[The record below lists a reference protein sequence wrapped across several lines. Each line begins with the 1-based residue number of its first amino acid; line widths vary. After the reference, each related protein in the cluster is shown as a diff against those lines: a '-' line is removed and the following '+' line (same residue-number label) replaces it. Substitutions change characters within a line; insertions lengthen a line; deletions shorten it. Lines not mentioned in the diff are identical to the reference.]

1 MIRKDMIKIYG
12 TVFVII
18 SFFMVCDNPCFAQ
31 TIKCVEK
38 PSQNYTGISNDIRSY
53 EIIYDPTNEKDYVA
67 YSELI
72 KEKIKQGLK
81 NTYTNYDGE
90 GDVHLLFVLKSN
102 GLLYTFDLDSLSTD
116 NKTIRKIA
124 TLGLKKAAPFPPFP
138 KTLPYD
144 RMFFSIVISFQKG
157 D

>member
-1 MIRKDMIKIYG
+1 MIKIYG

-67 YSELI
+67 YSYISYFSYQISCNLHFPFIIYILI
-72 KEKIKQGLK
+72 GI
-81 NTYTNYDGE
+81 
-90 GDVHLLFVLKSN
+90 
-102 GLLYTFDLDSLSTD
+102 
-116 NKTIRKIA
+116 
-124 TLGLKKAAPFPPFP
+124 
-138 KTLPYD
+138 
-144 RMFFSIVISFQKG
+144 
-157 D
+157 

>member
-90 GDVHLLFVLKSN
+90 GDVHLLFVRQENEPIRHLKYN
-102 GLLYTFDLDSLSTD
+102 VLTCGPFELTPKYQIQPSL
-116 NKTIRKIA
+116 R
-124 TLGLKKAAPFPPFP
+124 
-138 KTLPYD
+138 
-144 RMFFSIVISFQKG
+144 
-157 D
+157 